1 MGNLSIETTMT
12 KYFIGQRVVCIE
24 DFVVKRKYKEQ
35 YPEKGKTYT
44 IRKIIQYRG
53 QVGILLEE
61 IVNPTY
67 QYGDGHNEAAYEI
80 TNFRPEE
87 YQPATSEILQRF
99 RITEER
105 IDGETSSIIK
115 IKTNN
120 KK

>member
-1 MGNLSIETTMT
+1 MT
-12 KYFIGQRVVCIE
+12 KFFIGQKVVCIE
-24 DFVVKRKYKEQ
+24 DFVVKRKYREQ

-44 IRKIIQYRG
+44 IRKIIEYRG

-67 QYGDGHNEAAYEI
+67 QYSEGHNEAAYEI
-80 TNFRPEE
+80 TNFRPDE

-105 IDGETSSIIK
+105 IDGNIGNAFRKQTI
-115 IKTNN
+115 N
-120 KK
+120 KQK